1 MLIFCYLFCKN
12 ASACYF
18 SSTDFAENT
27 SNATTCRTNG
37 SVVGFK
43 TTSWRLTKHCLQSL
57 GMPNVCSGGTK
68 KKAY

>member
-1 MLIFCYLFCKN
+1 
-12 ASACYF
+12 
-18 SSTDFAENT
+18 
-27 SNATTCRTNG
+27 
-37 SVVGFK
+37 VVGFK